1 MSSVEGSRVTRS
13 PISRSAITRSEI
25 TRSGQQTQALGAQL
39 ALSLQPG
46 DVLALQGDLGAGKT
60 CLIQG
65 ICHGLYV
72 EDVVNSPTFILVN
85 EYSGRIAT
93 TKIVVYHFDLYRLDD
108 AAQLVDLG
116 LEDYLGAGGISLFEW
131 AERGADL
138 LPQPRWDIE
147 LEQTADDERRISW
160 AYGP

>member
-1 MSSVEGSRVTRS
+1 MEIVTRS
-13 PISRSAITRSEI
+13 QMSRSVITRSA
-25 TRSGQQTQALGAQL
+25 QQTRALGAEL
-39 ALSLQPG
+39 ASLLQPG

-65 ICHGLYV
+65 ICQGLHV

-85 EYSGRIAT
+85 EYYGRIAAT
-93 TKIVVYHFDLYRLDD
+93 QIPVYHFDLYRLAD
-108 AAQLVDLG
+108 AAELVDLG
-116 LEDYLGAGGISLFEW
+116 LEDYIGAGGISLFEW

-147 LEQTADDERRISW
+147 LEQIADDERRISW